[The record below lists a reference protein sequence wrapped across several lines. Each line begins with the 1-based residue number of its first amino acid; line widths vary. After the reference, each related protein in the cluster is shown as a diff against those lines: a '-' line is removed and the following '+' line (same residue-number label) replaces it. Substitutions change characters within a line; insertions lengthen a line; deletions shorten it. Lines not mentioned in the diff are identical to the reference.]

1 MRADDYFNGWV
12 EEKTGKEEADGHT
25 LYAEQ
30 LKGEDKKKRKK
41 GKEMRQPTAHNDIFF
56 SENKKKERKGDTK
69 NTSKMSVRPWT
80 GKRALKWGLS
90 LSLSSHF

>member
-30 LKGEDKKKRKK
+30 LKGEDKKK
-41 GKEMRQPTAHNDIFF
+41 
-56 SENKKKERKGDTK
+56 KKKRERNATTHCTQRHFLFWKQKKKKKRGHK
-69 NTSKMSVRPWT
+69 KYIENVRPSVDREKST
-80 GKRALKWGLS
+80 
-90 LSLSSHF
+90 